1 MEQLKNWPKK
11 KISLEE
17 LYDLYQPVDYI
28 TLVDIVTRAIQEGLL
43 KPLKNSRTNGKY
55 PSLAQQYW
63 VTVHIPNKVA
73 FEQELRFQLHPALQN
88 TYYLRH
94 LEQYEADRASVLAL
108 NQFWKKQGA
117 LLQEEVSLN
126 ERSFQIWQEEKF
138 LQEGNGVRIL
148 KNLGLTL
155 DSLKVY
161 QTTEPLAYYSH
172 CKQTP
177 QNVLIVENKDTFY
190 SMRRYL
196 LAEHQSILG
205 LSVGTLIYGAGK
217 KIQKMVMDFS
227 ICAEPYLNVLENQ
240 FFYFGDL
247 DYEGIAIYEGLRARM
262 KEICELQV
270 FTKAYQLMLK
280 KAVIETL
287 PLTKAGQQ
295 ATEGENFFTAFSPSE
310 QEKIKNILTARK
322 YIPQEILTILD
333 F

>member
-1 MEQLKNWPKK
+1 M
-11 KISLEE
+11 
-17 LYDLYQPVDYI
+17 
-28 TLVDIVTRAIQEGLL
+28 
-43 KPLKNSRTNGKY
+43 
-55 PSLAQQYW
+55 
-63 VTVHIPNKVA
+63 
-73 FEQELRFQLHPALQN
+73 
-88 TYYLRH
+88 
-94 LEQYEADRASVLAL
+94 EQYEADRAPVLAL
-108 NQFWKKQGA
+108 NQFWKEQGA

-138 LQEGNGVRIL
+138 LQEGNGARIL

-227 ICAEPYLNVLENQ
+227 ICAEPYLNVPENQ

-247 DYEGIAIYEGLRARM
+247 DYEGIAIYEGLRTRM